1 LLNQFL
7 RIYGQLNNQCVITL
21 RFSDQIDARYG
32 QIECLSKINKTLTS
46 THLIS
51 KFVYIN
57 NSSQNC
63 DPLVEMAKEV
73 AITAI
78 IDKDSRDKFSFSQS
92 QMIAMI
98 HLKINM
104 LLF

>member
-1 LLNQFL
+1 
-7 RIYGQLNNQCVITL
+7 
-21 RFSDQIDARYG
+21 
-32 QIECLSKINKTLTS
+32 
-46 THLIS
+46 
-51 KFVYIN
+51 VYIN